1 MSKFLLLSGGSTES
15 SGNKKAA
22 LYAMNYL
29 QEKKIETHLFD
40 NLHTDIPFILE
51 SGLVQPHKIIEIRD
65 VLIDCDQIIIF
76 SPVFNG
82 GYASH
87 LKNTLDWLS
96 LAFDE
101 YKYNDLFK
109 NKKAAIV
116 SAVLGKGSNS
126 HDAYS
131 SLSRQLENYG
141 LRVFKEFY
149 LFSSENKLDKNLLES
164 MQLKEFNTF
173 LDEYLIS

>member
-1 MSKFLLLSGGSTES
+1 
-15 SGNKKAA
+15 
-22 LYAMNYL
+22 
-29 QEKKIETHLFD
+29 
-40 NLHTDIPFILE
+40 LE

-96 LAFDE
+96 LAFDD